1 MFTYLASF
9 IQANIFYG
17 EIKWSLSSY
26 ITNLCRMWTVLQP
39 LYLQRLLLTTKNCR
53 IQRIQ
58 PGSKQTNRLPSF
70 WTLLFL
76 RRLPLKLLDF
86 LLLHRSG
93 MLSKTRIATLR
104 LNVYTVYVINFASW
118 SKEPLLF
125 LILAANLRPY
135 VISYQPLDTTCL
147 WIGQASL
154 VSFLGASFETF
165 STAIRASKP
174 HPSFRNLLSQ
184 AESHEVF
191 LTSLHCSTSTSPV
204 AFLTDHSRPPYT
216 SRGRGRSSRR
226 GGCGRGHRTPHCQLW
241 LIVIMLLTA
250 RNLSICDQGCFFRCK
265 SCSRLSCSLW
275 SVRCYSRW
283 VCCSHDIFSWQS
295 S

>member
-1 MFTYLASF
+1 MEIISFTWYFAPSIFFPLSAFFNRLFFCYSRLWLLPILPMALSPGQLSCIWFLASF

-39 LYLQRLLLTTKNCR
+39 LHLPRLLLTTKNCR
-53 IQRIQ
+53 TQLIQ
-58 PGSKQTNRLPSF
+58 PGSKQTNGLSSF

-135 VISYQPLDTTCL
+135 EISYQPLD
-147 WIGQASL
+147 
-154 VSFLGASFETF
+154 
-165 STAIRASKP
+165 
-174 HPSFRNLLSQ
+174 NLLMNRTSFIGFFSGCLIWDFLY
-184 AESHEVF
+184 SH
-191 LTSLHCSTSTSPV
+191 
-204 AFLTDHSRPPYT
+204 
-216 SRGRGRSSRR
+216 
-226 GGCGRGHRTPHCQLW
+226 
-241 LIVIMLLTA
+241 
-250 RNLSICDQGCFFRCK
+250 
-265 SCSRLSCSLW
+265 
-275 SVRCYSRW
+275 
-283 VCCSHDIFSWQS
+283 
-295 S
+295 